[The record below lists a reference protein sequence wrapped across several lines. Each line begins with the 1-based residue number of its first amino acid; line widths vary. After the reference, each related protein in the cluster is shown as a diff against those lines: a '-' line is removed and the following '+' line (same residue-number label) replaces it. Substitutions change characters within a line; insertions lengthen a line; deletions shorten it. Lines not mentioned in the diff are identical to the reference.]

1 MVKFL
6 GIFDILAAGLLVGA
20 GYHLAMPQGLIIA
33 VAIYLFLKA
42 LIFLMDIGSLFDIV
56 AGILLILSLSMTLP
70 PLVFFILA
78 GLVGLKG
85 MMSLFV

>member
-1 MVKFL
+1 MVKVL

-20 GYHLAMPQGLIIA
+20 GYHLAMPQGLVIA
-33 VAIYLFLKA
+33 VAVYLFLKA
-42 LIFLMDIGSLFDIV
+42 LIFLMDIGSLFDII
-56 AGILLILSLSMTLP
+56 AGVLLILSLSMSLP

-85 MMSLFV
+85 MMSLFA